1 MVDNYCVID
10 LETTMLCPIGKSTA
24 NPMWPLN
31 EVVYYGS
38 KYCTHSKGGT
48 SSHAC
53 TIKITEQSELNA
65 LGPAWYTLY
74 VGHNIKF
81 DLLYLF
87 RHTSWYD
94 RFKKCDIWDTQLAE
108 YILTGQRASYASL
121 DECATKYGGTL
132 KDDRMKEFFAKGISV
147 DKLPDDMVH
156 DYLADDLNNTEIVYL
171 EQRKLS
177 DELGITQLI
186 LDQCR
191 ALLATTYMQY
201 HGFKID
207 SDYISSEM
215 MLMKAEIDTL
225 TALYEHTLEEY
236 LTAQKLNHFYDDLC
250 QWSSVK
256 QLSTLFFGGV
266 LKKKEK
272 QHVGTY
278 KNGKDKFKLVEVVH
292 EIKGHVD
299 PDKVGADPT
308 KTAMVYTVD
317 DTVLKNITS
326 KIKTKSGRIE
336 KLAHFVSQLRELDKQ
351 YTTYFQRT
359 SELVMPSGFIHPSL
373 NHCVT
378 RTGRLSCTE
387 PNLQNQT
394 NGPIKRAFVS
404 RWGTNGVIYEVDY
417 NQLEMV
423 GLAYLS
429 NDAQLIADIN
439 GGVDLHTA
447 LFQDMNGRK
456 PTSDERKWFKRLTF
470 GLVYGAGAN
479 TLALNAG
486 CDVAT
491 AKKFVKTFYSRYSGV
506 AEWHKQLIEEAQKG
520 RYVTAERVGM
530 YPRGQCVK
538 VQPTGRYFLYDEY
551 ASDYKDGLSFSP
563 TELKNYPVQSFS
575 TADIVPLVLGKL
587 IKRWLD
593 LDIHVRDHILPI
605 LTVHDSV
612 VFDVHVGFKE
622 NFEAI
627 FPKAML
633 CIDKYLKESYNLPF
647 DLIPKVG
654 VSCGHNWLD
663 QPEEYD
669 LVYTKE

>member
-1 MVDNYCVID
+1 MTDKYVVLD
-10 LETTMLCPIGKSTA
+10 LETTMNCPIGKNKA

-31 EVVYYGS
+31 NVVYYGQ
-38 KYCTHSKGGT
+38 KYDDRFPT
-48 SSHAC
+48 
-53 TIKITEQSELNA
+53 TIKITEPVELNC
-65 LGPAWYTLY
+65 LGPTVDYLY

-87 RHTSWYD
+87 RHNTWYE
-94 RFKKCDIWDTQLAE
+94 RFKSCDIWDTQLAE
-108 YILTGQRASYASL
+108 YILTGQRSSYASL
-121 DECATKYGGTL
+121 DECALKYGGTL
-132 KDDRMKEFFAKGISV
+132 KDDRMKEFFKTGVGV
-147 DKLPDDMVH
+147 DKIPAEMVH
-156 DYLADDLNNTEIVYL
+156 DYLAGDLTNTDIVYQA
-171 EQRKLS
+171 QRKLS

-186 LDQCR
+186 KDQCQ

-207 SDYISSEM
+207 QEYLTDQ
-215 MLMKAEIDTL
+215 MLYMKKSIDINESFYQDTL
-225 TALYEHTLEEY
+225 KEY
-236 LTAQKLNHFYDDLC
+236 LTAQKLDHFYDELS
-250 QWSSVK
+250 QWSSTK
-256 QLSTLFFGGV
+256 QLSTMFFGGV
-266 LKKKEK
+266 IKTKEK
-272 QHVGTY
+272 QLIGKY
-278 KNGKDKFKLVEVVH
+278 KNGKDKFKLVEVTH

-308 KTAMVYTVD
+308 KSVMVYTVD
-317 DTVLKNITS
+317 DTVLKNIIS

-336 KLAHFVSQLRELDKQ
+336 KLAQYVSQLRELDKQ
-351 YTTYFQRT
+351 YTTYFLRT

-394 NGPIKRAFVS
+394 NGPIKKAFVS
-404 RWGTNGVIYEVDY
+404 RWGDQGVIYEVDY

-423 GLAYLS
+423 GLAFLS

-470 GLVYGAGAN
+470 GLVYGAGAT
-479 TLALNAG
+479 TLAQNAG
-486 CDVAT
+486 CDLAT
-491 AKKFVKTFYSRYSGV
+491 AKKFIKTFYSRYSGV
-506 AEWHKQLIEEAQKG
+506 AEWHKQLIEEAAKG
-520 RYVTAERVGM
+520 RYVTEERLGT
-530 YPRGQCVK
+530 YQRGQCIK
-538 VQPTGRYFLYDEY
+538 VQPTGRYFMYDEY

-587 IKRWLD
+587 IKKWLS
-593 LDIHVRDHILPI
+593 LDTHIRDHILPI

-622 NFEAI
+622 NFENI

-633 CIDKYLKESYNLPF
+633 CIDKYLKESYNIDF

-654 VSCGHNWLD
+654 VSCGHNWLE

>member
-10 LETTMLCPIGKSTA
+10 LETTMNCPIGKNKA

-38 KYCTHSKGGT
+38 KYGTHSKGGT

-53 TIKITEQSELNA
+53 TIKLTDKSDLDA
-65 LGPAWYTLY
+65 LGPHDTLY

-87 RHTSWYD
+87 RSNAWYN
-94 RFKKCDIWDTQLAE
+94 RFKECDIWDTQLAE

-121 DECATKYGGTL
+121 DECALKYGGTL
-132 KDDRMKEFFAKGISV
+132 KDDRMKEFFKAGVGV
-147 DKLPDDMVH
+147 DKIPDAMVH
-156 DYLADDLNNTEIVYL
+156 DYLAADLKNTEIVYV
-171 EQRKLS
+171 EQRKLA
-177 DELGITQLI
+177 DELGTTQLI
-186 LDQCR
+186 MDQCR
-191 ALLATTYMQY
+191 SLLATTYMQF

-207 SDYISSEM
+207 QSYIDEQMNS
-215 MLMKAEIDTL
+215 MKIEIDSNEATYKRVL
-225 TALYEHTLEEY
+225 KEY
-236 LTAQKLNHFYDDLC
+236 LTAQKLDQFYDDLC
-250 QWSSVK
+250 QWSSTK

-272 QHVGTY
+272 QLVGTY
-278 KNGKDKFKLVEVVH
+278 KNGKDKFKLVEVTH

-308 KTAMVYTVD
+308 KTVMVYTVD
-317 DTVLKNITS
+317 DTVLKNICS
-326 KIKTKSGRIE
+326 KIRTKSGRIE
-336 KLAHFVSQLRELDKQ
+336 SLALLVSSLRELDKQ
-351 YTTYFQRT
+351 YTTYFLRT

-394 NGPIKRAFVS
+394 NGPIKKAFVS
-404 RWGTNGVIYEVDY
+404 RWGDQGVIYEVDY

-479 TLALNAG
+479 TLAQNAG
-486 CDVAT
+486 CEVSV

-506 AEWHKQLIEEAQKG
+506 AEWHKQLIYEAAKG

-530 YPRGQCVK
+530 YPRGQCIK
-538 VQPTGRYFLYDEY
+538 VQPTGRYFMYDEY
-551 ASDYKDGLSFSP
+551 ASDFKDGLSFSP

-575 TADIVPLVLGKL
+575 TADIVPLVLGKI
-587 IKRWLD
+587 IKRWLH
-593 LDIHVRDHILPI
+593 LDTHVRDHILPI

-622 NFEAI
+622 NFENI

-654 VSCGHNWLD
+654 VSCGHNWLE

-669 LVYTKE
+669 LIYTKE